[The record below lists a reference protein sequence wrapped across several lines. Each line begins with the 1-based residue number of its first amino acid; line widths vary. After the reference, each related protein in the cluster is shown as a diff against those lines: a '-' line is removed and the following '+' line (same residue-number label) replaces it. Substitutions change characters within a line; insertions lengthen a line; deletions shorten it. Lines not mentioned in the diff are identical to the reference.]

1 MCAIMNLCFMIII
14 KKARNTIDIALLDDY
29 LDDSKTKQSNS
40 SKLFFLI
47 RNQKNTF
54 GSYTRG

>member
-1 MCAIMNLCFMIII
+1 MIII

-29 LDDSKTKQSNS
+29 LDDSKSKQSNS